1 MGKLKHKPYKW
12 WLDNLGEDDGFKTND
27 SRYLFNEETK
37 ARVIKE
43 LNDNINIPILNEKTE
58 AKIFEAI
65 WDSVEAI
72 LKKVI
77 LK

>member
-1 MGKLKHKPYKW
+1 MDLKQMIV
-12 WLDNLGEDDGFKTND
+12 D
-27 SRYLFNEETK
+27 YLFNEETK

>member
-1 MGKLKHKPYKW
+1 MDLKQM
-12 WLDNLGEDDGFKTND
+12 LVE
-27 SRYLFNEETK
+27 YLFNEETK
-37 ARVIKE
+37 AKVIKE

-65 WDSVEAI
+65 WDSVESI

>member
-1 MGKLKHKPYKW
+1 MDLKQMLIEYI
-12 WLDNLGEDDGFKTND
+12 
-27 SRYLFNEETK
+27 FNEETK
-37 ARVIKE
+37 EKIVKE

-58 AKIFEAI
+58 AKIFEAVYEAVE
-65 WDSVEAI
+65 SV

>member
-1 MGKLKHKPYKW
+1 MKDMIATLVAEK
-12 WLDNLGEDDGFKTND
+12 
-27 SRYLFNEETK
+27 LFNDESRDKVVK
-37 ARVIKE
+37 A

-65 WDSVEAI
+65 WDSVEDV
-72 LKKVI
+72 LKKVV

>member
-1 MGKLKHKPYKW
+1 MKDMIAALVAEK
-12 WLDNLGEDDGFKTND
+12 
-27 SRYLFNEETK
+27 LFNDESRDKVVK
-37 ARVIKE
+37 A

-65 WDSVEAI
+65 WDSVEDV
-72 LKKVI
+72 LKKVV